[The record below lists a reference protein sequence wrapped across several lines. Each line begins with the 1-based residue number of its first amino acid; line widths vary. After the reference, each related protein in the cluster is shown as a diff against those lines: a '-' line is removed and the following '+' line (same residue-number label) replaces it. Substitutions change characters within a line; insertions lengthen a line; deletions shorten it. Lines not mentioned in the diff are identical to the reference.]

1 MVSESLSSVSS
12 FEKDI
17 RKTETNLPVSLTGA
31 HGFVSTKSF
40 VSLQLTKWSLE
51 KLSETCSS
59 FKYNQTNMLS
69 MMTLSV
75 EHFHST
81 THTKQVLMS
90 QLQYAREFMTSVKES
105 LKRLH
110 PWSVHYFTS
119 RKGSWYPATESS
131 IDFNELS
138 GVLPKKH
145 IAVQI
150 PKNEEEK
157 LRVLADSYTRAVR
170 QRSVRQETT
179 MAKCGTL
186 PTYLYT
192 DKVDEIAQATD
203 PYNYKHPRKS
213 KDAAD
218 IQMNSIAPNLQ
229 TNSIAADLQT
239 NSLAVDVQTNSLA
252 ANVQTNSLATD
263 VQTNSIATD
272 EQTIIAEEEQPDSF
286 DPDSGDEQTAESS
299 TLGGLDEAT
308 FFMVG
313 RSTRFGRKIKVN
325 SKFIS

>member
-1 MVSESLSSVSS
+1 
-12 FEKDI
+12 
-17 RKTETNLPVSLTGA
+17 
-31 HGFVSTKSF
+31 
-40 VSLQLTKWSLE
+40 
-51 KLSETCSS
+51 
-59 FKYNQTNMLS
+59 
-69 MMTLSV
+69 
-75 EHFHST
+75 
-81 THTKQVLMS
+81 
-90 QLQYAREFMTSVKES
+90 
-105 LKRLH
+105 
-110 PWSVHYFTS
+110 
-119 RKGSWYPATESS
+119 
-131 IDFNELS
+131 
-138 GVLPKKH
+138 
-145 IAVQI
+145 
-150 PKNEEEK
+150 
-157 LRVLADSYTRAVR
+157 
-170 QRSVRQETT
+170 

-239 NSLAVDVQTNSLA
+239 NSLAVDVQTNSLVADVQTNSLVADVQTNSLA

>member
-1 MVSESLSSVSS
+1 
-12 FEKDI
+12 
-17 RKTETNLPVSLTGA
+17 
-31 HGFVSTKSF
+31 
-40 VSLQLTKWSLE
+40 
-51 KLSETCSS
+51 
-59 FKYNQTNMLS
+59 
-69 MMTLSV
+69 MTLSV

-110 PWSVHYFTS
+110 PWSAHYFTS

-138 GVLPKKH
+138 GVLPKKK
-145 IAVQI
+145 ITVQI
-150 PKNEEEK
+150 PKKEEEK
-157 LRVLADSYTRAVR
+157 LRVWADSYTRAVR

-192 DKVDEIAQATD
+192 DKVDEMAEATD
-203 PYNYKHPRKS
+203 PYKLPRNR
-213 KDAAD
+213 KD
-218 IQMNSIAPNLQ
+218 
-229 TNSIAADLQT
+229 
-239 NSLAVDVQTNSLA
+239 AVDVQTNSITPHA
-252 ANVQTNSLATD
+252 QTNTIVTHAQTNSITPH

-272 EQTIIAEEEQPDSF
+272 NQSNSITSVEETNIAEEEQPDSF
-286 DPDSGDEQTAESS
+286 DPDSGDEQTEPESP

-325 SKFIS
+325 SKFIT